1 MSLADGPMLTAI
13 VVTLAIVVLGY
24 GLRRVGL
31 VPDEAWGYLSRG
43 CYWVLFPGLLFNL
56 MSTATLGAAFIG
68 SFVLTL
74 AAGSALIVVYAL
86 VMVRVAHLDGPA
98 AGSLIQGSLRHN
110 GFVVLSIV
118 QGAYG
123 AAALEIVAVAI
134 AFLVPV
140 SNIVSITALI
150 SYKPQ
155 DANTSLR
162 RAIIQ
167 ETARNPL
174 LAAILAGVLV
184 NLFAIPVPEVVSV
197 TCEVLGNGA
206 LPLLLLGVG
215 ASLRFSAIRSNA
227 IPLGLAI
234 IAKLAIFPL
243 CLVLIGIQLG
253 LAPLPLAVIAAVGAA
268 PTATSSFAL
277 ASELGGDTRL
287 MAEIIS
293 VQTLVAALS
302 MPLWIWLSV
311 VLAGS

>member
-1 MSLADGPMLTAI
+1 MLTAI
-13 VVTLAIVVLGY
+13 VVTLAIVMLGY
-24 GLRRVGL
+24 GLRQVGL
-31 VPDEAWGYLSRG
+31 VPDEAWGYLSRL

-56 MSTATLGAAFIG
+56 MSTATLGADFIS

-74 AAGSALIVVYAL
+74 AAGSVLIVLYAL
-86 VMVRVAHLDGPA
+86 VMVRVARLDGPA

-123 AAALEIVAVAI
+123 NAALEIVAVAI

-140 SNIVSITALI
+140 SNIVSISALI
-150 SYKPQ
+150 SYKPK

-162 RAIIQ
+162 RAIIK
-167 ETARNPL
+167 ETLQNPL
-174 LAAILAGVLV
+174 LAAILAGVVV
-184 NLFAIPVPEVVSV
+184 NLFAIPVPEVVSS
-197 TCEVLGNGA
+197 TCAVLGDGA

-215 ASLRFSAIRSNA
+215 ASLRFSAIRSSA
-227 IPLGLAI
+227 LPLSLAI
-234 IAKLAIFPL
+234 MAKLAVFPM

-268 PTATSSFAL
+268 PTATSSFTL

-293 VQTLVAALS
+293 VQTLVAAVS

-311 VLAGS
+311 VLAGL